1 MDEYEKLEEELQKVY
16 NIYLVKFR
24 NLDFLE
30 NQLDI
35 RNKADSTRQEVN
47 SLRYSF

>member
-1 MDEYEKLEEELQKVY
+1 MDEYEKLETELEKFYQ
-16 NIYLVKFR
+16 IYIDKFR

-35 RNKADSTRQEVN
+35 YTTKEQEKREE
-47 SLRYSF
+47 SE